1 MKTLFEYQNILGY
14 NRILDWRDDF
24 HNYKTVLARRIDFFY
39 NLEHYIHKPFQY
51 MKGVVNIHIKAS
63 K

>member
-24 HNYKTVLARRIDFFY
+24 HNYKTVLARRIDFF
-39 NLEHYIHKPFQY
+39 IIQSIIFTSRF
-51 MKGVVNIHIKAS
+51 NI
-63 K
+63 